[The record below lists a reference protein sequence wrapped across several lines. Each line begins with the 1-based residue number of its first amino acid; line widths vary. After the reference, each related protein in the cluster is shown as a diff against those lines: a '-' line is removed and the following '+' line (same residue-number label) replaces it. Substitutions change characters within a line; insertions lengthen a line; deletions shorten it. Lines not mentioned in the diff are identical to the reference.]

1 MSAEHSSASS
11 SIWEVVC
18 DLQQE
23 AEPEG
28 TPATRRWARLVR
40 LASRIRFTQRLWGV
54 LGGYFRTAWPASLRE
69 RLLKHL

>member
-1 MSAEHSSASS
+1 MSADAPSNS
-11 SIWEVVC
+11 WEVIGDV
-18 DLQQE
+18 QQE

-40 LASRIRFTQRLWGV
+40 LVRRIRFTQRLWGV
-54 LGGYFRTAWPASLRE
+54 LGGYLRTAWPDSLRD

>member
-11 SIWEVVC
+11 SVWEVVG

-40 LASRIRFTQRLWGV
+40 LVRRIRFTQRLWGV
-54 LGGYFRTAWPASLRE
+54 LGGYLRTAWPDSLRD

>member
-1 MSAEHSSASS
+1 MAAERGSTSSVARA
-11 SIWEVVC
+11 VVG

-40 LASRIRFTQRLWGV
+40 LVRRIRFTQRLWGV
-54 LGGYFRTAWPASLRE
+54 LGGYLRTAWPESVRA
-69 RLLKHL
+69 RLTKHL